1 MNWKQSKYIWSNH
14 NLLSVGAISNLNV
27 CVITCQLLNENGQN
41 KQYLDVKDGICY
53 SVDLEDP
60 RKYSIYMLDR
70 RQLESHSPEFVIPTN
85 GRSPEQ
91 TRAEILQN
99 LVAYVHPPAGLSRCG
114 LCDLW
119 VLNVMSCQF
128 LEPLFTSRT
137 CSEHIHFNIRGRV
150 IRAAA

>member
-1 MNWKQSKYIWSNH
+1 MNLW
-14 NLLSVGAISNLNV
+14 
-27 CVITCQLLNENGQN
+27 QN
-41 KQYLDVKDGICY
+41 
-53 SVDLEDP
+53 P

-70 RQLESHSPEFVIPTN
+70 QKLESHSPEFVIPMN

-91 TRAEILQN
+91 TRVKILQS

-128 LEPLFTSRT
+128 LEPLFTTRA
-137 CSEHIHFNIRGRV
+137 CSQHIHFNIHGDV
-150 IRAAA
+150 VKASA